1 MSVFPT
7 DTWIFDL
14 DNTLYPAECELF
26 AQVDSRMGAYISA
39 LLALDATAARALQKT
54 YYRQHG
60 TTLRGLMDN
69 HGVEPEDYLDYV
81 HDIDLSPLDAVPSL
95 AAALAALPGRRY
107 VFTNG
112 SRKHALQVL
121 ERLGLA
127 PLFAGIFD
135 IIAADYVP
143 KPQAL
148 TYDRFIAEFDIDPT
162 TAVFVEDSV
171 ANLAPAAALGMRTV
185 WLCQRE
191 APGSETGPD
200 YVDHV
205 IDDLG
210 QWLEAERLA
219 GSISP

>member
-1 MSVFPT
+1 MPVFPT
-7 DTWIFDL
+7 ETWIFDL
-14 DNTLYPAECELF
+14 DNTLYPADCELF

-39 LLALDATAARALQKT
+39 KLALDATAARALQKT
-54 YYRQHG
+54 YYREHG

-69 HGVEPEDYLDYV
+69 HGVEPQDYLDYV
-81 HDIDLSPLDAVPSL
+81 HDIDLTPLDAVPSL

-112 SRKHALQVL
+112 SRRHAQQVL

-127 PLFAGIFD
+127 ALFAGIFD

-143 KPQAL
+143 KPDAL
-148 TYDRFIAEFDIDPT
+148 TYDRFIAEFDIDPA

-191 APGSETGPD
+191 APGSQAGPD

-219 GSISP
+219 G

>member
-1 MSVFPT
+1 MPVFPT

-14 DNTLYPAECELF
+14 DNTLYPADCELF

-39 LLALDATAARALQKT
+39 LLALDATAARKLQKT
-54 YYRQHG
+54 YYREHG

-69 HGVEPEDYLDYV
+69 HGVAPEDYLDYV
-81 HDIDLSPLDAVPSL
+81 HDIDLSPLDVVPSL
-95 AAALAALPGRRY
+95 AASLAALPGRRY

-112 SRKHALQVL
+112 SRQHALQVL
-121 ERLGLA
+121 ERMGLA
-127 PLFAGIFD
+127 ALFAGVFD

-143 KPQAL
+143 KPEAP
-148 TYDRFIAEFDIDPT
+148 TYDRFVAHFDIDSA

-185 WLCQRE
+185 WLRRRG
-191 APGSETGPD
+191 AAATDAPD

-205 IDDLG
+205 IDDIA
-210 QWLEAERLA
+210 QWLEAE
-219 GSISP
+219 GGGG

>member
-7 DTWIFDL
+7 ETWIFDL

-26 AQVDSRMGAYISA
+26 AQGDSRMGAYISA
-39 LLALDATAARALQKT
+39 KLALDATAARALQKT

-69 HGVEPEDYLDYV
+69 HGVEPQDYLDYV

-95 AAALAALPGRRY
+95 ASALAALPGRRY

-112 SRKHALQVL
+112 SRQHALQVL

-127 PLFAGIFD
+127 ALFAGIFD
-135 IIAADYVP
+135 IVAADYVP
-143 KPQAL
+143 KPDTV
-148 TYDRFIAEFDIDPT
+148 TYDRFLAEFDIDPAT
-162 TAVFVEDSV
+162 SVFVEDSV

-191 APGSETGPD
+191 APGARSGPD

-219 GSISP
+219 G

>member
-1 MSVFPT
+1 
-7 DTWIFDL
+7 
-14 DNTLYPAECELF
+14 
-26 AQVDSRMGAYISA
+26 
-39 LLALDATAARALQKT
+39 
-54 YYRQHG
+54 
-60 TTLRGLMDN
+60 
-69 HGVEPEDYLDYV
+69 
-81 HDIDLSPLDAVPSL
+81 VPSL

>member
-7 DTWIFDL
+7 ETWIFDL

-39 LLALDATAARALQKT
+39 KLALDATAARALQKT

-81 HDIDLSPLDAVPSL
+81 HDIDLSPLDALPSL

-112 SRKHALQVL
+112 SRQHALQVI
-121 ERLGLA
+121 ERLGLGS
-127 PLFAGIFD
+127 LFAGIFD
-135 IIAADYVP
+135 IVAADYVP
-143 KPQAL
+143 KPDTV
-148 TYDRFIAEFDIDPT
+148 TYDRFLAEFDIDPA

-191 APGSETGPD
+191 APGAKAGPD

-210 QWLEAERLA
+210 QWLEAERL
-219 GSISP
+219 GG